1 MKHIDTSLL
10 YENPLD
16 KMMGAPGL
24 AFETWDPPRKCRGIR
39 VLTHIRSSGFNTWG
53 FLEVRVLQF
62 GLPAFAW
69 RIPGLKSE
77 TWGTH
82 RLIQEVLTQ
91 SLPGWAEG
99 PAGLDRTI
107 R

>member
-1 MKHIDTSLL
+1 M
-10 YENPLD
+10 
-16 KMMGAPGL
+16 
-24 AFETWDPPRKCRGIR
+24 R
-39 VLTHIRSSGFNTWG
+39 IRSSGVSTWG

-91 SLPGWAEG
+91 TRK
-99 PAGLDRTI
+99 GLGIERMTANALGAHSTAPNLI
-107 R
+107 Q